1 MREAIVRVQSVV
13 AEASPRAVVRHIGNG
28 IEAVEVVPTA
38 LAAFLSNLDS
48 FTETVT
54 FAVALGGDTDTIAS
68 MAGALSGAYLGE
80 EATPLLWREQ
90 AEGARSMGRLAS
102 ILFDHATAPLHTED

>member
-1 MREAIVRVQSVV
+1 V
-13 AEASPRAVVRHIGNG
+13 
-28 IEAVEVVPTA
+28 EAVPAA
-38 LAAFLSNLDS
+38 LAASLSNLDS

-80 EATPLLWREQ
+80 EAIPPLWREQ
-90 AEGARSMGRLAS
+90 AEGARSMARLAS
-102 ILFDHATAPLHTED
+102 ILVDHAKVPLHTED